1 MWDTLGSPPEN
12 FRFYKFTDHSGEK
25 EAMVQNIDLEENRKN
40 LFQNESLS
48 SVPEESVSRTNAE
61 ILSQNTQKPVSSLK
75 STSKV
80 NSKVDRDKSNY
91 DLKMNL
97 KHMNAKPQSKS
108 LLEHINKQKST
119 LLLSHKQK
127 SSVIKEESYRK
138 ASKNEQRSH

>member
-1 MWDTLGSPPEN
+1 M
-12 FRFYKFTDHSGEK
+12 
-25 EAMVQNIDLEENRKN
+25 
-40 LFQNESLS
+40 
-48 SVPEESVSRTNAE
+48 PEESASRTNAE

-97 KHMNAKPQSKS
+97 KQMNAKPQSKS
-108 LLEHINKQKST
+108 LLEHISKQKST

-138 ASKNEQRSH
+138 ASKNERSHEESKSQNFLNSEKQSFLNNINN